1 MSTLILPKK
10 ERNTNKK
17 IIDFPV
23 DFIPL
28 QLDTNYL
35 LQNHLS
41 SDNIK
46 GDRGKVS
53 VRMDTNEI
61 IAVVTQEYGFI
72 KHIQM
77 VNNLEKTLH
86 QAGIPFSIFDI
97 NMSGKCGNRVYI
109 NYTIP
114 SYSFTIE
121 GDSYVPFIHLYS
133 SHDHDMSHG
142 IFTGF
147 YRQECE
153 NACIM
158 TKGLTLLKKRHRQKY
173 FKVDEEDMLD
183 IGHWIANVS
192 NARRSLSGL
201 LSKSFDALDVT
212 RALDKVFNRKK
223 YRNHFLE
230 NEILKKSIKKFG
242 DNQYALFNALTEYAT
257 HFIVREDRVRS
268 YDTSRKSQIA
278 ISKLF
283 LSI

>member
-10 ERNTNKK
+10 ERTTDKNVV
-17 IIDFPV
+17 DFPV

-28 QLDTNYL
+28 QLNSEYL
-35 LQNHLS
+35 IEHHIH
-41 SDNIK
+41 SDLK
-46 GDRGKVS
+46 GDRGKVA
-53 VRMDTNEI
+53 VRLDTNEI

-77 VNNLEKTLH
+77 VNNLERTLH
-86 QAGIPFSIFDI
+86 QAGIPFEIFDV

-109 NYTIP
+109 NYVIP

-121 GDSYVPFIHLYS
+121 EDSYVPFIHLYS
-133 SHDHDMSHG
+133 SYDHDMAHG
-142 IFTGF
+142 MFTGF
-147 YRQECE
+147 YRHECE

-183 IGHWIANVS
+183 IGHWITNVH
-192 NARRSLSGL
+192 NARRSLSSL
-201 LSKSFDALDVT
+201 LNKPFDALDVT
-212 RALDKVFNRKK
+212 RALDKIFVRKK
-223 YRNHFLE
+223 YGKHFLE
-230 NEILKKSIKKFG
+230 NGILKKAIKKFG

-257 HFIVREDRVRS
+257 HFIVRDDRIRS
-268 YDTSRKSQIA
+268 YDVSRKSQIA

-283 LSI
+283 LSV